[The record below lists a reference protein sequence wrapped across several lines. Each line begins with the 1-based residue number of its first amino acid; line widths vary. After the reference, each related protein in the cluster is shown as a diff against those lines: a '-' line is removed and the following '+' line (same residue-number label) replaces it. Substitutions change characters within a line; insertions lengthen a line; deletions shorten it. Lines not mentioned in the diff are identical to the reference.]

1 MTTER
6 ACPYEGLRRGME
18 QPRSTQLL
26 LRQSERPS
34 ILGEVTV
41 EAVLGENLLREGMGK
56 VKGRPGKDVEIV
68 MASLGCMAGDG
79 LSGR

>member
-18 QPRSTQLL
+18 QLRSTQLL
-26 LRQSERPS
+26 LWQSERPS

-41 EAVLGENLLREGMGK
+41 EAVLGESLLGGRDGL
-56 VKGRPGKDVEIV
+56 KGAGKDVEIV
-68 MASLGCMAGDG
+68 VASLGHMAGDG
-79 LSGR
+79 LSSR